1 MANGTKLS
9 ENRRVSMLAVGYPGA
24 GKTGMVAALLNAGY
38 KVRMLDF
45 EGNVDPIVEYT
56 DPKFLKNLDV
66 VLLEDEMRMGT
77 QHMEPIGIPTAFN
90 RALQLM
96 NEWKYK
102 DEDGKEV
109 NLGKSADWGPDTVV
123 LVDSMSGLN
132 EAVMRRA
139 MKMMNVTGG
148 QASIAVYNAAVA
160 DATEFIKTVNKKN
173 RRHHVIFLA
182 HLTMIGPENPM
193 SSKSEDQ
200 DVKDLKM
207 QIALEKAELIPT
219 RLYPKFVT
227 KSSSTNI
234 HKEFPVMVEVVRKA
248 LPGNKTK
255 RVIRTV
261 SGTELDTKFPAK
273 NSEPEYPIDTG
284 LATIFEHLGVKA
296 PGAKGK

>member
-1 MANGTKLS
+1 MANGAELALS
-9 ENRRVSMLAVGYPGA
+9 RRVSMLAVGYPGS
-24 GKTGMVAALLNAGY
+24 GKTGMIAALLNAGY

-45 EGNVDPIVEYT
+45 EGNVDPILEYT
-56 DPKFLKNLDV
+56 DPKFLKNFDA
-66 VLLEDEMRMGT
+66 VLLEDEMRMGA
-77 QHMEPIGIPTAFN
+77 QHMEPVGIPTAFN

-102 DEDGKEV
+102 DATGKEI
-109 NLGKSADWGPDTVV
+109 NLGKSAEWGPDTVV
-123 LVDSMSGLN
+123 LVDSMTGLG
-132 EAVMRRA
+132 EACMRRA

-160 DATEFIKTVNKKN
+160 DQTEFIKTVNKKG

-182 HLTMIGPENPM
+182 HLAMIGPENPM

-200 DVKDLKM
+200 DVKELKM

-219 RLYPKFVT
+219 RLYPKAVT
-227 KSSSTNI
+227 KSMSTSI

-248 LPGNKTK
+248 IAGNKTK
-255 RVIRTV
+255 RVIRTT

-273 NSEPEYPIDTG
+273 NSEAEYPIDTG

-296 PGAKGK
+296 PKLKG